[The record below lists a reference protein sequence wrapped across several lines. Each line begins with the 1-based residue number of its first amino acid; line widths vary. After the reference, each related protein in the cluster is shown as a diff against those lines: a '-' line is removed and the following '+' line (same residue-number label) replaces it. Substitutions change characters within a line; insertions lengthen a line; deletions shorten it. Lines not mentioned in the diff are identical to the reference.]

1 MREIKRNCNPRH
13 PIGRKP
19 FFREPHVWLEANASA
34 VEFAVETFD
43 VEFQERTFNLD
54 RKVADSKVE

>member
-1 MREIKRNCNPRH
+1 MREIKRNSNPRH

-19 FFREPHVWLEANASA
+19 FFRKPHVWLEANASA

-54 RKVADSKVE
+54 REVADSKVE